1 MQDMT
6 HLYRTIPILASF
18 VRKEQELMKY
28 LTDMYRDE
36 IVKIYSELD
45 SYPSKFESFEAPIK
59 MYVFNKKIFMH

>member
-1 MQDMT
+1 
-6 HLYRTIPILASF
+6 
-18 VRKEQELMKY
+18 MKY